1 MSGKLTRLTVLI
13 IFTFFLATAA
23 YMTYLYINLSLNNYI
38 NETMNLYSEV
48 LILNKEH
55 ELLFLNEYDDFSNA
69 INEMNT
75 KISNFENFFNKYKNL
90 WQKKVFMRNFKQV
103 IEPLEK
109 DGDNLISEYK
119 DIVKSL
125 DFLKEYKLNEKQYF
139 FKFTA
144 DQIKNNPGDLEISLM
159 IDVLK
164 ETFSNNKLN
173 ISFFTD
179 TLNTYYTDLA
189 NYNIKLNRK
198 LFYLTLLMIGIII
211 LAGLILTVYL
221 LLNELKN
228 INKLSAN
235 FYKISKDEL
244 TEDLVLNTK
253 DELDDIA
260 NNIKSVLSQSQSLFL
275 IKNSISS
282 LDQIN
287 EIVKNM
293 KSTIR
298 EELLSQ
304 KQQFNSINNEF
315 KELIELITT
324 VSDNSL
330 KTNFITLD
338 TKHKTT
344 NSSNTIKE
352 TLESFK
358 TLSETATKI
367 FGILKII
374 NSITEQTELLSLSAS
389 IEAARAGEI
398 GKGFNI
404 VANEIRK
411 LSDSTIISTKEISNF
426 ARMIIKI
433 IKSTIGKS
441 ETSNE
446 ALNTIENSID
456 YIVTSIGNIT
466 DVAELGSDKCKN
478 IQNEVSVI
486 NEFTL
491 SNFNNM
497 EKLENSSKLFSGK
510 VEQLIKLSGKFKL
523 TKQHELSRKVKLR
536 ES

>member
-1 MSGKLTRLTVLI
+1 MSGKLTRITILI
-13 IFTFFLATAA
+13 VFTFFLAFAA
-23 YMTYLYINLSLNNYI
+23 YLVFFNFTISLNNYVKD
-38 NETMNLYSEV
+38 TMNLFSEV
-48 LILNKEH
+48 QILNIEH
-55 ELLFLNEYDDFSNA
+55 EKLFLSEYDDFNNVY
-69 INEMNT
+69 NEMNN
-75 KISNFENFFNKYKNL
+75 KIVKFENYLNNYKGL
-90 WQKKVFMRNFKQV
+90 WQRRIFIKNFKQI
-103 IEPLEK
+103 IEPLEQE
-109 DGDNLISEYK
+109 GSILIVDYNEILK
-119 DIVKSL
+119 TL
-125 DFLKEYKLNEKQYF
+125 EFLKTYKLNEKQYF
-139 FKFTA
+139 YKFTA
-144 DQIKNNPGDLEISLM
+144 DEIKKNPENS
-159 IDVLK
+159 
-164 ETFSNNKLN
+164 EFSEKIELINSQLYNHKLN
-173 ISFFTD
+173 ITFFSDSITAF
-179 TLNTYYTDLA
+179 YTDLSD
-189 NYNIKLNRK
+189 YNIKLNKRF
-198 LFYLTLLMIGIII
+198 FYLTLLVIAII
-211 LAGLILTVYL
+211 LSAGFILSIYL
-221 LLNELKN
+221 LMTETNN
-228 INKLSAN
+228 MNKLSVN

-260 NNIKSVLSQSQSLFL
+260 YNVKSILNQSNNLFM
-275 IKNSISS
+275 IKNNISS
-282 LDQIN
+282 LDEIN
-287 EIVKNM
+287 EIVINM
-293 KSTIR
+293 KNSIK
-298 EELLSQ
+298 EELINQ
-304 KQQFNSINNEF
+304 KQQLYSISNEF
-315 KELIELITT
+315 KDLIELITK

-358 TLSETATKI
+358 TLSDTATKI

-426 ARMIIKI
+426 ARLIIKI

-441 ETSNE
+441 ETSTE

-456 YIVTSIGNIT
+456 YIVNSIGNIT
-466 DVAELGSDKCKN
+466 DVAELGTDKCKN
-478 IQNEVSVI
+478 IQDEVSMI

-491 SNFNNM
+491 SNFNNI
-497 EKLENSSKLFSGK
+497 EKLDNSSKIFSNK

-523 TKQHELSRKVKLR
+523 TKQHEMSRKVKLR
-536 ES
+536 EV